1 MKRKLNLKQVLI
13 ASFFIAT
20 ILTFANNMIDWENK
34 IYSGI
39 FAFMVSLAVFS
50 ILEKMFND

>member
-20 ILTFANNMIDWENK
+20 ILTFTNNMIDWENK

-50 ILEKMFND
+50 LLGKIFKN